1 MNMYSTLMSV
11 QTGTIWSPEYICSMY
26 SILMSLQFGVLPGVQ
41 SKYVRDTNQRSGWNY
56 LEPRVQFYLEFRVH
70 VYSRLFS
77 VG

>member
-41 SKYVRDTNQRSGWNY
+41 SEYVQYTN
-56 LEPRVQFYLEFRVH
+56 EFTIWG
-70 VYSRLFS
+70 STWS
-77 VG
+77 SE